1 MANPTTLRKSKPK
14 WSAQGSGEIEVGLR
28 AQNKKLLRWL
38 DSWLATPDDRGEK
51 WWSEFEADLEA
62 QTVTFQ
68 PTKAG

>member
-1 MANPTTLRKSKPK
+1 MR
-14 WSAQGSGEIEVGLR
+14 LR

-51 WWSEFEADLEA
+51 WWSEFEADLKG
-62 QTVTFQ
+62 QDLSFR